1 MKTVAYQY
9 QALLVFSDLTK
20 CFPLLITCLQFACS
34 WYVEKHFLFL
44 KISPQGQMCCQIYCD
59 KAEIQLTF

>member
-9 QALLVFSDLTK
+9 QALSVFSDVTK
-20 CFPLLITCLQFACS
+20 CFPLLITCLQCACP
-34 WYVEKHFLFL
+34 WYVENHFLFL
-44 KISPQGQMCCQIYCD
+44 KISAQEQKCYQIYCD